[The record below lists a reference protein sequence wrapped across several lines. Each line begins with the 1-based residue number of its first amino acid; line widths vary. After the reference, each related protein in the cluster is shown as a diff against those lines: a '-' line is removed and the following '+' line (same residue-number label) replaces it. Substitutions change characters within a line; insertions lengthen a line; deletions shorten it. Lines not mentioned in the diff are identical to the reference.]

1 MSFLSSIQ
9 PLLSTPIQRQV
20 LVATATGNMV
30 IQMASL
36 PVALSLP
43 TLADEFGVDIG
54 TAAWLVIIYLLGLGS
69 TVLLGARI
77 GDRYGHAK
85 IYFIGTIVSTVG
97 ALLIALS
104 QTLWEI
110 IAWRALSGVG
120 AALIMGNAN
129 AILVSVFP
137 SHQRGRAFSIPIIGA
152 RFGSLIGLATFGLA
166 LQFAS
171 WRLAFLLIVPAGLTA
186 MAASIPMMRHRQWA
200 PVESPG
206 RPDFIGGFLLA
217 GTAAALIL
225 SGSHLHRGEESFT
238 SSDALSYHLPMHMLF
253 VVLVAV
259 LIFVERRVK
268 NPIIQL
274 HHFQQKYFAM
284 SLISNVTFHFSM
296 LATFTLI
303 PILVE
308 EGYDMAPIF
317 VLVALFPDEALGL
330 VVPVFA
336 GWLYDKYGARFL
348 RPAAMVL
355 IAFGFAGLGLL
366 AGLIPFWVLPLM
378 LIPIAIGSSVFNPV
392 NNAAIMSSLPL
403 EHRGF
408 SSGMLETTR
417 ELGHAM
423 GSTISAAALAVILP
437 LQIDLL
443 SDIEASDHYI
453 EGFQFASLMVVIVLV
468 AGATLSYFQRP
479 TEPTVVTAPTLKS

>member
-1 MSFLSSIQ
+1 MRFLSSIQ

-20 LVATATGNMV
+20 LLATATGNMV

-77 GDRYGHAK
+77 GDQYGHAK
-85 IYFIGTIVSTVG
+85 VYFIGTIVSTIG
-97 ALLIALS
+97 SLLIALS
-104 QTLWEI
+104 QTMWEI

-129 AILVSVFP
+129 ALLAEVFP
-137 SHQRGRAFSIPIIGA
+137 PHQRGRAFGIPITGA
-152 RFGSLIGLATFGLA
+152 RFGSLIGLAAFGLS

-171 WRLAFLLIVPAGLTA
+171 WRLAFLLILPAGLTA
-186 MAASIPMMRHRQWA
+186 VAASIPIMRYRQWA
-200 PVESPG
+200 PVESQG

-217 GTAAALIL
+217 AIAAALIL
-225 SGSHLHRGEESFT
+225 SGSHLHGGEESFT

-253 VVLVAV
+253 LVLVGV
-259 LIFVERRVK
+259 LILVERRVK
-268 NPIIQL
+268 NPIVQL
-274 HHFQQKYFAM
+274 RHFQQKYFSM

-317 VLVALFPDEALGL
+317 VLVALLPDEGMGL
-330 VVPVFA
+330 IVPVFA
-336 GWLYDKYGARFL
+336 GWLYDRYGPKFL
-348 RPAAMVL
+348 RPGAMML
-355 IAFGFAGLGLL
+355 IALGFVSLGFL
-366 AGLIPFWVLPLM
+366 ANLIPFWVLPLL

-417 ELGHAM
+417 ELGHAL
-423 GSTISAAALAVILP
+423 GSTISAAALGVILP
-437 LQIDLL
+437 LQIDVLP
-443 SDIEASDHYI
+443 DVEVAGHYI
-453 EGFQFASLMVVIVLV
+453 EAFQFASLMVVIVLV

-479 TEPTVVTAPTLKS
+479 AQPTAIAASH